1 MHLAILLTNTDGSEM
16 TAMELFKHGRGIM
29 WPILLL
35 SFIMITVAVERMI
48 FLIRENSRRQPS
60 VVNKMLEKVEANDI
74 DGALELGKKSN
85 DYVARILV
93 YAISHKEHS
102 LGNAFTRAA
111 NQEMQRF
118 SQGLPALD
126 TCITAA
132 PLLGLLGT
140 VTGMMGTFAALNGGG
155 DIGAATGAITGGVA
169 EALIA
174 TMCGLGIAITGLLPY
189 NILNARVEEARHEV
203 EDASNSLEII
213 INKSVNTPSHFR
225 SVSSPAQSTTTPAQ

>member
-1 MHLAILLTNTDGSEM
+1 MIPVHLPLAFELLMNKTP
-16 TAMELFKHGRGIM
+16 MELFHAGRFMM
-29 WPILLL
+29 WPIMIVSFLL
-35 SFIMITVAVERMI
+35 ITVVCERLI
-48 FLIRENSRRQPS
+48 FLFRENSRRQPE
-60 VVNKMLEKVEANDI
+60 VVEKMLEKVEANDI
-74 DGALELGKKSN
+74 DGAVEMGKKSQ

-93 YAISHKEHS
+93 YAITHKEHS

-118 SQGLPALD
+118 SQGLPTLD

-140 VTGMMGTFAALNGGG
+140 VTGMMATFASLSGG
-155 DIGAATGAITGGVA
+155 DIAAAAGQITGGVA

-174 TMCGLGIAITGLLPY
+174 TACGLLIAVSGLFPFNY
-189 NILNARVEEARHEV
+189 LNARLDQARHEV

-213 INKSVNTPSHFR
+213 INKSESAASR
-225 SVSSPAQSTTTPAQ
+225 

>member
-1 MHLAILLTNTDGSEM
+1 MIPVHMPLAFELLMNKTP
-16 TAMELFKHGRGIM
+16 MELFHAGRFMM
-29 WPILLL
+29 WPIMIVSFLL
-35 SFIMITVAVERMI
+35 ITVVSERLI
-48 FLIRENSRRQPS
+48 FLFRENSRRQPE
-60 VVNKMLEKVEANDI
+60 VVEKMLEKVEANDI
-74 DGALELGKKSN
+74 EGAVELGKKSQ

-93 YAISHKEHS
+93 YAITHKEHS

-118 SQGLPALD
+118 SQGLPTLD

-140 VTGMMGTFAALNGGG
+140 VTGMMATFASLQGG
-155 DIGAATGAITGGVA
+155 DIAAAAGQITGGVA

-174 TMCGLGIAITGLLPY
+174 TACGLLIAVSGLFPFNY
-189 NILNARVEEARHEV
+189 LNARLDQARHEV

-213 INKSVNTPSHFR
+213 INKSESAASH
-225 SVSSPAQSTTTPAQ
+225 

>member
-1 MHLAILLTNTDGSEM
+1 MPLAFLLTNTDGSPM
-16 TAMELFKHGRGIM
+16 TAMELFKHGGDVM
-29 WPILLL
+29 WPILLV
-35 SFIMITVAVERMI
+35 SFMMITVAVERVI
-48 FLIRENSRRQPS
+48 FIFRENGRRQPE

-74 DGALELGKKSN
+74 DGALELGKKSQ
-85 DYVARILV
+85 DYIARILV

-102 LGNAFTRAA
+102 LANAFTRAA

-118 SQGLPALD
+118 SQGLPTLD

-140 VTGMMGTFAALNGGG
+140 VTGMMGTFAALNSGSG
-155 DIGAATGAITGGVA
+155 DISASTGAITGGVA

-174 TMCGLGIAITGLLPY
+174 TMCGLVIAVTGLLPF
-189 NILNARVEEARHEV
+189 NILNARVEIARHEV

-213 INKSVNTPSHFR
+213 INKSVGTSSH
-225 SVSSPAQSTTTPAQ
+225 